1 MKQFCLIRFV
11 QRGRQ
16 RDYVNIIRGGGCYS
30 QVGRTGNRQ
39 DISLGNGCA
48 TSVGTPIHEMMHAIG
63 NISFTNINLF
73 YEYEIM
79 MKNGRLKDWTNHY
92 TF

>member
-1 MKQFCLIRFV
+1 M

-73 YEYEIM
+73 YEYEITM

>member
-1 MKQFCLIRFV
+1 M

-73 YEYEIM
+73 YEYEINFM
-79 MKNGRLKDWTNHY
+79 MTNGRLKDWTNHY